1 MLLEDF
7 QVGVVL
13 YAEREG
19 RSQISKQHIYM
30 YTLCFYSP
38 LEKSI
43 KATRSVKKKRKRKK
57 KTYELLATKCT
68 DGFGLGCFHGSSI
81 GVDFGTGS
89 SCVGLFLLAMDA
101 VFLGDG
107 HLVFFFG
114 FAGGGWCEEMR
125 RFLGES
131 QTMVVVVVC
140 DEGRA
145 EADCVQCSRYRKKRV
160 DSIVSGRREVK

>member
-13 YAEREG
+13 YAEKEG
-19 RSQISKQHIYM
+19 RSQFSKDNIYI
-30 YTLCFYSP
+30 YALLLFSAREINQSREERKGKKE
-38 LEKSI
+38 EK
-43 KATRSVKKKRKRKK
+43 KEKKKK

-68 DGFGLGCFHGSSI
+68 DGFGLGCFHGSSV

-107 HLVFFFG
+107 HLFF
-114 FAGGGWCEEMR
+114 
-125 RFLGES
+125 
-131 QTMVVVVVC
+131 
-140 DEGRA
+140 
-145 EADCVQCSRYRKKRV
+145 
-160 DSIVSGRREVK
+160 